1 MKRMTLAIVIG
12 VLAAGSAAGQAGRR
26 GGAFEG
32 RDEAARMVDA
42 YILSNLQE
50 RLGLSDAQFVKLLP
64 LVKNHQ
70 GERRQTGQRRFQALM
85 ELRRA
90 LNSGRATEASIG
102 TLLDEAKK
110 AEVEGPAA
118 VARSQAAIDAQLTP
132 VQQAKYRVFE
142 AEVEQR
148 LRDVLRSAARG
159 RALERRERRERATP
173 PGDDPDVP

>member
-1 MKRMTLAIVIG
+1 MTVAIVLG
-12 VLAAGSAAGQAGRR
+12 LLAAGPVSGQAARR
-26 GGAFEG
+26 GAAFEG

-64 LVKNHQ
+64 LVKSHQ
-70 GERRQTGQRRFQALM
+70 GERRQAGRRRGQALL
-85 ELRRA
+85 ELRRE
-90 LNSGRATEASIG
+90 LHSGRATEASIG
-102 TLLDEAKK
+102 ALLEETKK
-110 AEVEGPAA
+110 AELEGPAA

-148 LRDVLRSAARG
+148 LRDVLRNAARG
-159 RALERRERRERATP
+159 RALERRERQRPGRAAD
-173 PGDDPDVP
+173 PGDELDEP